1 MLKHC
6 YQKASVTHFTCQNFC
21 SCTLLFILILA
32 SCSAFIAPSIVFR
45 SINSP
50 SNWYLIKLTEGSTIP
65 ACPHLSGGLFL
76 VCEDL
81 GRTLDNS
88 FPASTFFFF
97 KVVICLCTL
106 IPLFRPRWGHGG
118 SASWDDWDW
127 EWEFP
132 DELHVNSC
140 FLIGSHTM
148 PGQWHSQP
156 TPTSLGQ
163 RCMCV

>member
-1 MLKHC
+1 MSPFADNLLLTSSFESHCFFVYVWGFWGFFFTSTEVMLNTAIK
-6 YQKASVTHFTCQNFC
+6 KPVTHFTCQNFC
-21 SCTLLFILILA
+21 SRTLLFILILA

-88 FPASTFFFF
+88 FPASTFFF
-97 KVVICLCTL
+97 
-106 IPLFRPRWGHGG
+106 
-118 SASWDDWDW
+118 
-127 EWEFP
+127 
-132 DELHVNSC
+132 
-140 FLIGSHTM
+140 
-148 PGQWHSQP
+148 
-156 TPTSLGQ
+156 
-163 RCMCV
+163 